1 MVALVG
7 PSGSGKSTIMNLL
20 LRFYDP
26 VAGQVLLDG
35 VDIKDLN
42 VRWLRSQIG
51 YVGQEPVLFAGS
63 VADNIA
69 KGRVDFGDNAMKALE
84 ASRLGAKGNTT
95 TTTNTTAVATTSVL
109 PTNVDVEHGASGG
122 VPDDIRRAAEDSNA
136 HEFITKFTQ
145 GYDTDVGQGSIMV
158 SGGQKQRI
166 AIARALIKKPA
177 VLLLDEATSA
187 LDASSERLVQES
199 IDALSTTH
207 QQTTI
212 IIAHRLTTIKNADKI
227 AVIDKGEVVEIGK
240 HDELI
245 AMNGL
250 YAQLWNKQSNNGP
263 RKLESQENLS
273 MHAV

>member
-1 MVALVG
+1 
-7 PSGSGKSTIMNLL
+7 MNLL

-26 VAGQVLLDG
+26 LAGQVLLDG

-95 TTTNTTAVATTSVL
+95 TTTPAVTTTTTVL
-109 PTNVDVEHGASGG
+109 PTNNDVEHGTSGG

-158 SGGQKQRI
+158 CT
-166 AIARALIKKPA
+166 
-177 VLLLDEATSA
+177 LLS
-187 LDASSERLVQES
+187 
-199 IDALSTTH
+199 
-207 QQTTI
+207 
-212 IIAHRLTTIKNADKI
+212 
-227 AVIDKGEVVEIGK
+227 
-240 HDELI
+240 
-245 AMNGL
+245 
-250 YAQLWNKQSNNGP
+250 
-263 RKLESQENLS
+263 
-273 MHAV
+273 

>member
-1 MVALVG
+1 
-7 PSGSGKSTIMNLL
+7 MNLL

-51 YVGQEPVLFAGS
+51 YVGQDPVLFAGS

-84 ASRLGAKGNTT
+84 ASRLGAKANTT
-95 TTTNTTAVATTSVL
+95 TAVTTTTVL
-109 PTNVDVEHGASGG
+109 PTNNDVEHGASGG

-158 SGGQKQRI
+158 CT
-166 AIARALIKKPA
+166 
-177 VLLLDEATSA
+177 LLS
-187 LDASSERLVQES
+187 
-199 IDALSTTH
+199 
-207 QQTTI
+207 
-212 IIAHRLTTIKNADKI
+212 
-227 AVIDKGEVVEIGK
+227 
-240 HDELI
+240 
-245 AMNGL
+245 
-250 YAQLWNKQSNNGP
+250 
-263 RKLESQENLS
+263 
-273 MHAV
+273 